1 MAACSCKN
9 LVRLGLSILAA
20 GMLAGSSAGAALS
33 GEHVDIALVI
43 NTDVSYSVDEN
54 EARFQREGA
63 IAAFRNPD
71 VVKAIQ
77 AGPLGRIAVTYLDF
91 SSYSMNKII
100 APWHIVHDA
109 ASAEAFADLLAIAP
123 RTLGVQTSISS
134 GLEMAEHLL
143 EISGYIATKRVIDV
157 SGDGPN
163 NEGHLVDKV
172 RDEIVA
178 KGIVINGLPI
188 MTPAD
193 QFDVYYLPDLDKYY
207 AGCVIGG
214 ITFPTSTNITP
225 AASSGGTAPSS
236 RWRTASRIWRARCGA
251 SSSLR
256 FPMRERRQIR
266 WSSRSQ
272 RPHPER
278 QQLRMRFTRRAA
290 ISVNGCASAVDR

>member
-1 MAACSCKN
+1 MAACSCKD
-9 LVRLGLSILAA
+9 LVRLGLSVLAA
-20 GMLAGSSAGAALS
+20 GILAGSSAGAALS
-33 GEHVDIALVI
+33 GDHVDIALVI

-71 VVKAIQ
+71 VIKAIQ

-91 SSYSMNKII
+91 SSHSMNRII

-143 EISGYIATKRVIDV
+143 DASGYVATKRVIDV

-163 NEGHLVDKV
+163 NEGHLVDKI

-193 QFDVYYLPDLDKYY
+193 QFDVYYLADLDKYY

-214 ITFPTSTNITP
+214 NGAFIQVAHGFEDLARALRRKLILEISDAGKAANPLLVKV
-225 AASSGGTAPSS
+225 AASTPRAATAPH
-236 RWRTASRIWRARCGA
+236 AVYEKGCDIG
-251 SSSLR
+251 
-256 FPMRERRQIR
+256 E
-266 WSSRSQ
+266 
-272 RPHPER
+272 
-278 QQLRMRFTRRAA
+278 RMRF
-290 ISVNGCASAVDR
+290 GG

>member
-1 MAACSCKN
+1 MAVCSCKD

-43 NTDVSYSVDEN
+43 NADVSYSVDEN

-71 VVKAIQ
+71 VIKAIQ

-143 EISGYIATKRVIDV
+143 E
-157 SGDGPN
+157 
-163 NEGHLVDKV
+163 
-172 RDEIVA
+172 
-178 KGIVINGLPI
+178 
-188 MTPAD
+188 
-193 QFDVYYLPDLDKYY
+193 
-207 AGCVIGG
+207 
-214 ITFPTSTNITP
+214 TSCY
-225 AASSGGTAPSS
+225 G
-236 RWRTASRIWRARCGA
+236 
-251 SSSLR
+251 
-256 FPMRERRQIR
+256 
-266 WSSRSQ
+266 
-272 RPHPER
+272 
-278 QQLRMRFTRRAA
+278 
-290 ISVNGCASAVDR
+290 

>member
-1 MAACSCKN
+1 MAACSCKD
-9 LVRLGLSILAA
+9 VWRLGLSVLAA

-33 GEHVDIALVI
+33 GERVDIALVI

-71 VVKAIQ
+71 VIKAIQ

-100 APWHIVHDA
+100 APWHIIHDT
-109 ASAEAFADLLAIAP
+109 ASAEEFADTLAIAP

-143 EISGYIATKRVIDV
+143 ETSGYTATKRVIDV

-193 QFDVYYLPDLDKYY
+193 QFDVYYLADLDKYY

-214 ITFPTSTNITP
+214 NGAFIQVAHGFEDLARALRRKLILEISDARTPTNPLVIKVATSTP
-225 AASSGGTAPSS
+225 RAAAAPH
-236 RWRTASRIWRARCGA
+236 AVYEKGCDIG
-251 SSSLR
+251 
-256 FPMRERRQIR
+256 E
-266 WSSRSQ
+266 
-272 RPHPER
+272 
-278 QQLRMRFTRRAA
+278 RMRF
-290 ISVNGCASAVDR
+290 GG

>member
-1 MAACSCKN
+1 M
-9 LVRLGLSILAA
+9 RLGLSVLAA

-71 VVKAIQ
+71 VIKAIQ
-77 AGPLGRIAVTYLDF
+77 AGSLGRIAVTYLDF
-91 SSYSMNKII
+91 SSYSMNKIV

-143 EISGYIATKRVIDV
+143 ETSGYVATKRVIDV

-193 QFDVYYLPDLDKYY
+193 QFDVYYLADLDKYY

-214 ITFPTSTNITP
+214 NGAFIQVAHGFEDLARALRRKLILEISDARTP
-225 AASSGGTAPSS
+225 ANPLVIKVAASTPRAAAAPH
-236 RWRTASRIWRARCGA
+236 AVYEKGCDIG
-251 SSSLR
+251 
-256 FPMRERRQIR
+256 E
-266 WSSRSQ
+266 
-272 RPHPER
+272 
-278 QQLRMRFTRRAA
+278 RMRF
-290 ISVNGCASAVDR
+290 GG

>member
-1 MAACSCKN
+1 MAACSCKD

-71 VVKAIQ
+71 VIKAIQ
-77 AGPLGRIAVTYLDF
+77 AGSLGRIAVTYLDF
-91 SSYSMNKII
+91 SSYSMNKIV

-143 EISGYIATKRVIDV
+143 ETSGYVATKRVIDV

-193 QFDVYYLPDLDKYY
+193 QFDVYYLADLDKYY

-214 ITFPTSTNITP
+214 NGAFIQVAHGFEDLARAVRRKLILEISDARTP
-225 AASSGGTAPSS
+225 PNPLVIKVAASTPRAAAAPH
-236 RWRTASRIWRARCGA
+236 AVYEKGCDIG
-251 SSSLR
+251 
-256 FPMRERRQIR
+256 E
-266 WSSRSQ
+266 
-272 RPHPER
+272 
-278 QQLRMRFTRRAA
+278 RMRF
-290 ISVNGCASAVDR
+290 GG

>member
-1 MAACSCKN
+1 MAAWENAWKLGCAS
-9 LVRLGLSILAA
+9 LVACLVGNSAA
-20 GMLAGSSAGAALS
+20 GVPASQA
-33 GEHVDIALVI
+33 VDVALVI
-43 NTDVSYSVDEN
+43 ATDVSYSVDEN

-77 AGPLGRIAVTYLDF
+77 SGSLGRIAVTYLDF
-91 SSYSMNKII
+91 SSYQSNKILVD
-100 APWHIVHDA
+100 WTIVHDK
-109 ASAEAFADLLAIAP
+109 ASADAFADALAVKP

-134 GLEMAEHLL
+134 GLELAEKLL
-143 EISGYIATKRVIDV
+143 VTSGFNARKQVIDV

-163 NEGHLVDKV
+163 NDGHLVDKV

-214 ITFPTSTNITP
+214 PGAFIQVAHGFEDLARALRRKLILEISDARPGENP
-225 AASSGGTAPSS
+225 LLFKVAASAPHAG
-236 RWRTASRIWRARCGA
+236 WA
-251 SSSLR
+251 
-256 FPMRERRQIR
+256 
-266 WSSRSQ
+266 
-272 RPHPER
+272 PHAVYEKGCDIGE
-278 QQLRMRFTRRAA
+278 RMRFGG
-290 ISVNGCASAVDR
+290 N

>member
-1 MAACSCKN
+1 MAACSCKD
-9 LVRLGLSILAA
+9 LVRLGLSVLAA

-63 IAAFRNPD
+63 IAAFRNAD
-71 VVKAIQ
+71 VIKAIQ

-143 EISGYIATKRVIDV
+143 ETSGYVATKRVIDV

-193 QFDVYYLPDLDKYY
+193 QFDVYYLADLDKYY

-214 ITFPTSTNITP
+214 NGAFIQVAHGFEDLERALRRKLILEISDAGKVTNPLIVKVAASTPHAP
-225 AASSGGTAPSS
+225 AA
-236 RWRTASRIWRARCGA
+236 
-251 SSSLR
+251 
-256 FPMRERRQIR
+256 
-266 WSSRSQ
+266 
-272 RPHPER
+272 PHAVYEKGCDIGE
-278 QQLRMRFTRRAA
+278 RMRF
-290 ISVNGCASAVDR
+290 GG